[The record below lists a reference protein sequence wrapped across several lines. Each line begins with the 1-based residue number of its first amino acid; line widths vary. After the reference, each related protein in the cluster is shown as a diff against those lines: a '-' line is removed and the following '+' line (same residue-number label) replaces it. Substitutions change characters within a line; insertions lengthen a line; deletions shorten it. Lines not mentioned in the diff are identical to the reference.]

1 MITARQ
7 TLALA
12 TTLLAL
18 GILSGCATMSQ
29 DECRMADW
37 YSVGFEDGVR
47 GAGADN
53 IGKHREACAEHGI
66 APDFDRYQA
75 GRDSGLVEF
84 CQPSK
89 AYRLGVAGG
98 GYNGVCN
105 SELEEDFLIA
115 YRDGR
120 HLYKLQSQVNSVD
133 SALRSKRAK
142 IEDNKQLLTDKELLV
157 IADETTKEDR
167 ILLLKEIWE
176 LGKMQ
181 GELEEEILE
190 LEKIRI
196 LRVQDLENYRQ
207 EIEYQY

>member
-66 APDFDRYQA
+66 AAD
-75 GRDSGLVEF
+75 VEVIRI
-84 CQPSK
+84 QQIND
-89 AYRLGVAGG
+89 AYAR
-98 GYNGVCN
+98 
-105 SELEEDFLIA
+105 
-115 YRDGR
+115 
-120 HLYKLQSQVNSVD
+120 
-133 SALRSKRAK
+133 
-142 IEDNKQLLTDKELLV
+142 
-157 IADETTKEDR
+157 
-167 ILLLKEIWE
+167 LLKGDVRWRFVIDMSS
-176 LGKMQ
+176 LKNG
-181 GELEEEILE
+181 
-190 LEKIRI
+190 
-196 LRVQDLENYRQ
+196 
-207 EIEYQY
+207 

>member
-1 MITARQ
+1 MINPRQ
-7 TLALA
+7 KLALA

-18 GILSGCATMSQ
+18 GIMSGCATMSQ

-47 GAGADN
+47 GAGADM
-53 IGKHREACAEHGI
+53 IGRHREACAEHGI
-66 APDFDRYQA
+66 APDFERYQA
-75 GRDSGLVEF
+75 GRDAGLVEF
-84 CQPSK
+84 CQPSR

-98 GYNGVCN
+98 RYNGVC
-105 SELEEDFLIA
+105 SSDLEGDFQTA
-115 YRDGR
+115 YRDGH
-120 HLYKLQSQVNSVD
+120 HLYTLQRQIKSMD
-133 SALRSKRAK
+133 SALRSKRAQ
-142 IEDNKQLLTDKELLV
+142 IEENKELLTDKELLV

-190 LEKIRI
+190 LERI
-196 LRVQDLENYRQ
+196 KVLRIQELENYRQ
-207 EIEYQY
+207 EVEYLY

>member
-1 MITARQ
+1 MTTPRQ
-7 TLALA
+7 TLVLA
-12 TTLLAL
+12 TTLLVL
-18 GILSGCATMSQ
+18 GALSGCATMSQ

-47 GAGADN
+47 GSSADL

-66 APDFDRYQA
+66 APDFEQYQA
-75 GRDSGLVEF
+75 GREAGLVKF

-89 AYRLGVAGG
+89 GYRLGAAGG
-98 GYNGVCN
+98 SYNGVCN
-105 SELEEDFLIA
+105 SELEESFLTA

-120 HLYKLQSQVNSVD
+120 HLHQLQSQVNSID
-133 SALRSKRAK
+133 SAIRGKHAR
-142 IEDNKQLLTDKELLV
+142 IEENKQLLTDKELLV
-157 IADETTKEDR
+157 IADETPKEER

-176 LGKMQ
+176 LGKTQ

-190 LEKIRI
+190 LEKIKV